1 MAQSPHSS
9 RNTRE
14 IEFWNSASTRSWSEH
29 VDLIDRFMQPVTAVL
44 FEHAAPKP
52 GETVID
58 IGCGSGTTVMDMA
71 RRVGPSGRVEG
82 FDVAK
87 LSVERANERI
97 AQSGLTNATVTLADL
112 STAALASRRYDLAIS
127 RFGVMFFT
135 DPAATFA
142 HLHAAMK
149 TGGRL
154 TFAVFRTA
162 RENTWA
168 SGPVG
173 AVRHM
178 LELPPPPG
186 PEDPGQFSW
195 ADPQRV
201 ERILRDGGFQNI
213 SLTPIDPQMRYAG
226 PGGAEEAADFCF
238 LVGPILRAVAKLTPD
253 QRQEVRG
260 KLVDYFKSV
269 EGPDGIVLPG
279 ANWIV
284 KATV

>member
-1 MAQSPHSS
+1 MSRPPPQSQ
-9 RNTRE
+9 NARE

-29 VDLIDRFMQPVTAVL
+29 VDRIDRFMRPVTDVL
-44 FEHAAPKP
+44 YEQAATKP

-58 IGCGSGTTVMDMA
+58 IGCGSGTTVIEMA
-71 RRVGPSGRVEG
+71 RRVGPAGRVEG

-87 LSVERANERI
+87 PSVERANQRI
-97 AQSGLTNATVTLADL
+97 ADAELTNAAVTLADL
-112 STAALASRRYDLAIS
+112 STAALASRRYDLAVS

-149 TGGRL
+149 PGGRL
-154 TFAVFRTA
+154 AFAVFRTA
-162 RENTWA
+162 RETTWA
-168 SGPVG
+168 SAPVN

-178 LELPPPPG
+178 LDLPPPPG

-201 ERILRDGGFQNI
+201 ERILKSGGFQNI

-238 LVGPILRAVAKLTPD
+238 LVGPIQRAVAKLTPD
-253 QRQEVRG
+253 QRQNVRR
-260 KLVDYFKSV
+260 KLVEFFKGID
-269 EGPDGIVLPG
+269 GPDGIALPG

>member
-1 MAQSPHSS
+1 MSADITPST
-9 RNTRE
+9 NARE
-14 IEFWNSASTRSWSEH
+14 IEYWNSTSTRSWSEH
-29 VDLIDRFMQPVTAVL
+29 IDRIDRFMQPLTKVL
-44 FEHAAPKP
+44 FEHAAPRL

-58 IGCGSGTTVMDMA
+58 IGCGSGSTVIETA
-71 RRVGPSGRVEG
+71 RRVGPTGRVEG

-87 LSVERANERI
+87 LSVDRANERI
-97 AQSGLTNATVTLADL
+97 AEAGLTNATVTLADL
-112 STAALASRRYDLAIS
+112 STAALAPRRYDLALS

-135 DPAATFA
+135 DPVATFA
-142 HLHAAMK
+142 HLHASMK
-149 TGGRL
+149 TGARL

-168 SGPVG
+168 LGPLN

-195 ADPQRV
+195 ADPGRV
-201 ERILRDGGFQNI
+201 ERILKGGGFRNI
-213 SLTPIDPQMRYAG
+213 SLTPTDPEMRYAG
-226 PGGAEEAADFCF
+226 RGGAEEAADVCF
-238 LVGPILRAVAKLTPD
+238 LVGPILRAAAKLGPE
-253 QRQEVRG
+253 QRQEVRR
-260 KLVDYFKSV
+260 KLVEFFESV
-269 EGPDGIVLPG
+269 DGPDGVVLPG

>member
-1 MAQSPHSS
+1 MSQSPPNSP
-9 RNTRE
+9 NTRE

-29 VDLIDRFMQPVTAVL
+29 VERIDRFMQPVTDGL
-44 FEHAAPKP
+44 FEHAAPRP
-52 GETVID
+52 GEIVID
-58 IGCGSGTTVMDMA
+58 IGCGSGTTVLEMA
-71 RRVGPSGRVEG
+71 RRVGPEGRVEG

-87 LSVERANERI
+87 LSVDRANERI
-97 AQSGLTNATVTLADL
+97 AEAGLSNATVTLADL
-112 STAALASRRYDLAIS
+112 STAALAPRRYDLAVS

-135 DPAATFA
+135 DPVATFA
-142 HLHAAMK
+142 HLQTAMK

-154 TFAVFRTA
+154 TFAVFRTP

-168 SGPVG
+168 SGPVN
-173 AVRHM
+173 AVRNM

-195 ADPQRV
+195 ADPGRV
-201 ERILRDGGFQNI
+201 ERILKGGGFQNI
-213 SLTPIDPQMRYAG
+213 SLTPIDPPMRYAG

-238 LVGPILRAVAKLTPD
+238 LVGPILRAVAKLTPE
-253 QRQEVRG
+253 QRQDVRA
-260 KLVDYFKSV
+260 KLVDYFRGI
-269 EGPDGIVLPG
+269 EGTDGIVLPG